1 MYKRKLQ
8 IIFAVI
14 FMSIVLTF
22 LSCFQ
27 NQNNNQIKTIE
38 TTNEPII
45 ITTTQYTIIESSISQ
60 EVETEETF
68 IESTSFIIEETDLD
82 EYILDTEKTNIETS
96 ESVTE
101 EKATE
106 EETITIETETI
117 VTETEIIVTP
127 EDLIIAFE
135 EETEAIVNDTSS
147 LLYNFTDDEI
157 DMITNVVMHEVG
169 PLYGAGSTITISY
182 PDGTSEVY
190 ENSCIIHRLHA
201 QVLINQFNSPI
212 FPETLASCIKN
223 YWATYLANPN
233 HYNYNNE
240 TWQHC
245 REDVLY
251 VMQYGTTM
259 PNNVFGATQDPYFAD
274 HYTMYSRY
282 AKVSWSTRW
291 TSGTFYYYQHN

>member
-8 IIFAVI
+8 IMFTVI
-14 FMSIVLTF
+14 FMSIILTF
-22 LSCFQ
+22 LSCFFQ
-27 NQNNNQIKTIE
+27 NQNINQEKIIT
-38 TTNEPII
+38 TTNEPIT
-45 ITTTQYTIIESSISQ
+45 TTTQYTIIESSSSQ
-60 EVETEETF
+60 EVKTEETF
-68 IESTSFIIEETDLD
+68 IQSTSFVTEEIDLD
-82 EYILDTEKTNIETS
+82 EQILDTEETNIETS
-96 ESVTE
+96 ESITE

-106 EETITIETETI
+106 EETEII
-117 VTETEIIVTP
+117 VTETILTIIETP
-127 EDLIIAFE
+127 EDIVAFIE
-135 EETEAIVNDTSS
+135 EETEIINNDNTSS
-147 LLYNFTDDEI
+147 WLYNFTDDEI

-169 PLYGAGSTITISY
+169 PLYSNSTIIISY
-182 PDGTSEVY
+182 PDGTSETY

-201 QVLINQFNSPI
+201 QVLINQFNSSI
-212 FPETLASCIKN
+212 FPNTLSSCIKN

-233 HYNYNNE
+233 YYNHNNE